1 MMDDLKKRNN
11 NVRQVSLASAR
22 PVFAA
27 KRRRQLR
34 PFFFHMGPAALAITS
49 VLLVALMAVLYLA
62 QVGQAAVANQ
72 QLQQIR
78 SEQSALQRKNQDL
91 AQSIAIERSPAYITD
106 HAKKSGMVPA
116 DPARVKVIKIPGL
129 QPLHDQNQGR

>member
-1 MMDDLKKRNN
+1 MYSPKNRNN
-11 NVRQVSLASAR
+11 KMQQVSLASVR

-34 PFFFHMGPAALAITS
+34 PFFFHMGPVALSITC

-78 SEQSALQRKNQDL
+78 SEQATLQRKNQDL
-91 AQSIAIERSPAYITD
+91 TQSIAIERSPFYIAD
-106 HAKKSGMVPA
+106 QAKKAGMVPA
-116 DPARVKVIKIPGL
+116 DPARVKVIKIPDL
-129 QPLHDQNQGR
+129 QPIHDQNQGK